1 MITELVAALGLI
13 VASAISGVAAVFA
26 AKAERNSRPVSNGF
40 VPELRHDVKELR
52 ALLLDHLK
60 EHSKG

>member
-1 MITELVAALGLI
+1 MTTELVAALGLI
-13 VASAISGVAAVFA
+13 AASAISGVAAVFA
-26 AKAERNSRPVSNGF
+26 AKAEKNSRPVSNGF

>member
-1 MITELVAALGLI
+1 MTTELIATLGII
-13 VASAISGVAAVFA
+13 VASAISGIAAIFA

-40 VPELRHDVKELR
+40 VPELKEDIKELR
-52 ALLLDHLK
+52 SLLLDHLK